1 MVKLILVIIMV
12 GVFIYVMSDT
22 DQPLLSCNGK
32 LVYDYIDAGSL
43 VLDEHTNIVYL
54 SDNCRVIH

>member
-12 GVFIYVMSDT
+12 VVFIYVMDDT
-22 DQPLLSCNGK
+22 KPPLLDCNGK

-43 VLDEHTNIVYL
+43 ILDENTNIVYL